1 MKILLV
7 DNDETILTTVSESLT
22 SAGHSVITCS
32 SSAEA
37 IEVAIIEKPQL
48 ILLEFAMPGI
58 DGVELCFELSKQNRL
73 QNTMFVFMSNH
84 DQDYE
89 QVAAFNAGADD
100 YIIKPVNLR
109 VLNKRINALLRR
121 NKLLK
126 PIAEKGQLKNL
137 YINQDYYI
145 AYVGE
150 KETELRK
157 KEFEILALLFTS
169 PGKIFSRKELYEKI
183 WLTEMN
189 PKNRTLDV
197 LMHNV
202 RNKIGENYI
211 KTISKVGYYLDISVE
226 ENK

>member
-100 YIIKPVNLR
+100 YIIKPV
-109 VLNKRINALLRR
+109 
-121 NKLLK
+121 
-126 PIAEKGQLKNL
+126 
-137 YINQDYYI
+137 
-145 AYVGE
+145 
-150 KETELRK
+150 
-157 KEFEILALLFTS
+157 
-169 PGKIFSRKELYEKI
+169 
-183 WLTEMN
+183 
-189 PKNRTLDV
+189 
-197 LMHNV
+197 
-202 RNKIGENYI
+202 
-211 KTISKVGYYLDISVE
+211 
-226 ENK
+226 